1 MMVFFNACITVSCVL
16 FVAFACGICWFLLS
30 NTPDNL
36 LLLLSVDK
44 TEKIVSKP
52 LNVASLFKNT
62 LFKSKISLHFM
73 MHPSKIRNSVHFV
86 KGLFFYTYVPLLPSH
101 S

>member
-1 MMVFFNACITVSCVL
+1 MMVLMPVSQCHVL

-62 LFKSKISLHFM
+62 LFKSKDFLT
-73 MHPSKIRNSVHFV
+73 
-86 KGLFFYTYVPLLPSH
+86 FYDASI
-101 S
+101 